1 MSGNVNNLDFLDMLT
16 ILSVALQIMGYQNDM
31 SQSSNDDLM
40 RELQRQDKAYL
51 EKIIENQNKILE
63 KLADLQADILWGM
76 PMWYA
81 PY

>member
-1 MSGNVNNLDFLDMLT
+1 MSGNNLDFLDMLT
-16 ILSVALQIMGYQNDM
+16 ILSVMLQIMGYQNDM

-63 KLADLQADILWGM
+63 KLADL
-76 PMWYA
+76 
-81 PY
+81 

>member
-1 MSGNVNNLDFLDMLT
+1 MNNNGNNLDFLDVLT
-16 ILSVALQIMGYQNDM
+16 ILSVMLQIMGYQNDM

>member
-1 MSGNVNNLDFLDMLT
+1 MSGNNLDFLDMLT
-16 ILSVALQIMGYQNDM
+16 ILSLMLQIMGYQNDM

-51 EKIIENQNKILE
+51 EKIIENENKILE

>member
-1 MSGNVNNLDFLDMLT
+1 MNNSGNNLDFLDVLT

-63 KLADLQADILWGM
+63 KLADL
-76 PMWYA
+76 
-81 PY
+81 

>member
-1 MSGNVNNLDFLDMLT
+1 MSGNGNNLDFLDVLT
-16 ILSVALQIMGYQNDM
+16 ILSVALQIMGYRNDM

-63 KLADLQADILWGM
+63 KLADLG
-76 PMWYA
+76 
-81 PY
+81 